1 MTLPIIRV
9 PKRPPTTGPS
19 QRRGRRWD
27 SFFEEPA
34 ALESDYHRMA
44 RRQEERSARFGGH
57 RT

>member
-1 MTLPIIRV
+1 MIRV